1 MTLGITIDRESALPV
16 YVQIQRR
23 FADLIRSGQLPE
35 GTLLPPE
42 RRLAQ
47 ELGLNRSTVLAAYR
61 GLKAE
66 GLVDAHVGRGTVV
79 LPVGDGNGGAAGPLA
94 WSQLAREA
102 PAPPEPLLRDLLALT
117 ERQEVVSL
125 AVGLPASELLPLD
138 VLRDVQERLLVD
150 HGGPL
155 LLHSP
160 TEGVS
165 SFRDAIARHVGERG
179 LRAAAGEVLVSSGS
193 QQGLHLMARVF
204 LDPGDVVVVEE
215 PTYVGALEAFRHARA
230 RVLAVPTDEE
240 GMRTDLLESLLGRL
254 RPKLLYTLP
263 TFQNPSGRVMSLER
277 RRHLLA
283 LARRHQ
289 VPVLEDDP
297 YSDLT
302 YEGAV
307 PPPLAALDEAGHVV
321 YLSSFSKVLFPGL
334 RVGFLVAPRPALR
347 LLALA
352 KQGVDLHSNT
362 YGQHIVERFLAEGHL
377 ARHLE
382 RCRREYAARR
392 DVMLE
397 ALAPLKRHGLTWT
410 RPAGGFYVWC
420 RLPETLAPGRLA
432 AEAAAEGVTYLPG
445 EACFAGGTAEH
456 HLRLN
461 FTSQPPERI
470 REGLARL
477 RRAFAAAADR
487 AVESP
492 AAGTRPI
499 V

>member
-1 MTLGITIDRESALPV
+1 LTLGISIDRASSTPV
-16 YVQIQRR
+16 YAQIQRR
-23 FADLIRSGQLPE
+23 FAELIRSGRLPQ

-79 LPVGDGNGGAAGPLA
+79 LPLVNGAGGRGPA

-102 PAPPEPLLRDLLALT
+102 TAAPDPLLRDLLETT
-117 ERQEVVSL
+117 ERQDGVSL
-125 AVGLPASELLPLD
+125 AVGLPAAELLPLETFRSVHD
-138 VLRDVQERLLVD
+138 RLLSD
-150 HGGPL
+150 HGASL

-165 SFRDAIARHVGERG
+165 SFRDAVAAY
-179 LRAAAGEVLVSSGS
+179 LRARGVRAGAGEVLVTSGS

-204 LDPGDVVVVEE
+204 LDPGDAVVVEE
-215 PTYVGALEAFRHARA
+215 PTYLGALEAFRHARA
-230 RVLAVPTDEE
+230 RLLSVPTD
-240 GMRTDLLESLLGRL
+240 GDGLRTDLLESLLARV
-254 RPKLLYTLP
+254 RPKLIYVLP
-263 TFQNPSGRVMSLER
+263 TFQNPSGRVLSPER

-283 LARRHQ
+283 LARRHD
-289 VPVLEDDP
+289 VPILEDDP
-297 YSDLT
+297 YWELR
-302 YEGAV
+302 YEGESV
-307 PPPLAALDEAGHVV
+307 PPVKSLDAEGHVV
-321 YLSSFSKVLFPGL
+321 YLSSFSKILFPGL
-334 RVGFLVAPRPALR
+334 RVGFLVAPRNALR

-352 KQGVDLHSNT
+352 KQGVDLHTNT
-362 YGQHIVERFLAEGHL
+362 LGQRLVERFLVEGHL
-377 ARHLE
+377 AAHLE
-382 RCRREYAARR
+382 RCRREYAQRR
-392 DVMLE
+392 DAMLDGLA
-397 ALAPLKRHGLTWT
+397 ALGRTGVTAS

-420 RLPETLAPGRLA
+420 RLPEDVPAGRLA
-432 AEAAAEGVTYLPG
+432 ADAAREGVSYLPG
-445 EACFAGGTAEH
+445 EACSADGAGES

-477 RRAFAAAADR
+477 GRALGAAATRVRDT
-487 AVESP
+487 VLS
-492 AAGTRPI
+492 AGTRPI